1 MLTTAAR
8 RYNIDPFDAHT
19 DEEVWRALE
28 RANLK
33 KKVTGVDE
41 EESYRLPVSRCPATS
56 WPC

>member
-1 MLTTAAR
+1 MLTAAR

-33 KKVTGVDE
+33 KKVTGVDL
-41 EESYRLPVSRCPATS
+41 EESYRRSYSRCPATS

>member
-1 MLTTAAR
+1 MLTAAR

-33 KKVTGVDE
+33 KKVTGVDLE
-41 EESYRLPVSRCPATS
+41 ETYRRPVSRCRATS